1 MSENKYIIDKDSLD
15 TITAIGKKL
24 EGVGPKNNNGTI
36 PTGIGVYT
44 EMVPTLSLETPGT
57 HLPYTRVLTNRND
70 RYLYQLLV
78 YVPEENNNL
87 NWIDYITQLCGKRPK
102 YIQISDSSTN
112 VSGLPFTNST
122 MYYST
127 TAFFHQSDVETDAA
141 LDSKLYPIK
150 ASLTYRVF
158 PSQFIEIPLDTDFFG
173 VYLGIN
179 SGQLFNNSMGGGVK
193 IEFFDENK
201 NRIPFSNTNNA
212 VIKFRTGPTDIVSA
226 TFVDGLVYTPILKNF
241 TEILQTFNN
250 KQDKVLKC
258 FGLIRNA
265 IHGTIF
271 YETNTEH
278 NLQKLGLKNKDQIK
292 FVFVAKRNSGYTDNP
307 IPQYVLSG
315 KYNNSE
321 VYSRFLEINGHSITA
336 NYFSSQFD
344 FTRPYAT
351 TLDPNPQSEFGLIIN
366 PWVGT
371 EVSEGLGGGNNLIQN
386 ADVVFILYEV

>member
-1 MSENKYIIDKDSLD
+1 MSDNKYIIDKDSLD

-24 EGVGPKNNNGTI
+24 EGIGPKNNNGTI

-44 EMVPTLSLETPGT
+44 EMVPTLSFETPGT
-57 HLPYTRVLTNRND
+57 YLPFTKVLSNSAL
-70 RYLYQLLV
+70 YLYQLLV

-87 NWIDYITQLCGKRPK
+87 NWINYITQLCGKRPK

-112 VSGLPFTNST
+112 VRHLPFTNST
-122 MYYST
+122 NYYST

-141 LDSKLYPIK
+141 LDSKLYPTT

-179 SGQLFNNSMGGGVK
+179 SGQLFNYSKGGGVK

-258 FGLIRNA
+258 FGLIRN
-265 IHGTIF
+265 TISGKTF

-292 FVFVAKRNSGYTDNP
+292 FVFVAKRNSGHTYNP
-307 IPQYVLSG
+307 IPQYILSG
-315 KYNNSE
+315 RYNNSE
-321 VYSRFLEINGHSITA
+321 AYFRFLEINGHSITE

-344 FTRPYAT
+344 FTHPYAT
-351 TLDPNPQSEFGLIIN
+351 TLDSNLQSEFGLIIN

-371 EVSEGLGGGNNLIQN
+371 EVSEGLGDDNLIQN